1 MNFAKTESGLRGS
14 ALIGMLFIISTV
26 LPAQSIWLDR
36 SAKKSVALEFLKPN
50 FDEDMGIK
58 SAYALFASLRL
69 PISPSVSL
77 AVELPISHTIYK
89 EYDYNWDAYY
99 YTDFIRIHEESET
112 AIGNPYIG
120 FEIPNGK
127 DVFWEMGLRLP
138 MASKEKYY
146 AEAVG
151 IFSDLDRA
159 EAFGS
164 KVLPFHLSFN
174 YCHRQA
180 SGFAIRL
187 RGGPD
192 LWINTDSE
200 PGSDKTELY
209 LHYSAQLGYENAQF
223 CFLAGITGKWW
234 VTGEDMDFGERTF
247 HQLGF
252 EAGLKFGRIH
262 PGIHLRLPLDEDLSD
277 ILDSVIGLNCSYQFE

>member
-1 MNFAKTESGLRGS
+1 MKAATTVRGWCRTAIIGFLALLS
-14 ALIGMLFIISTV
+14 AV

-36 SAKKSVALEFLKPN
+36 NSKKSVALEFLKPN

-58 SAYALFASLRL
+58 STYALFASLRL
-69 PISPSVSL
+69 PISPSINL
-77 AVELPISHTIYK
+77 AIELPISHVVYQD
-89 EYDYNWDAYY
+89 YDFNWDVYNDLY
-99 YTDFIRIHEESET
+99 FFRMREKSET

-120 FEIPNGK
+120 FETSTGK
-127 DVFWEMGLRLP
+127 KAFLEMGLHIPL
-138 MASKEKYY
+138 ASDKKFR
-146 AEAVG
+146 ALAAG
-151 IFSDLDRA
+151 LFSDLDRL

-164 KVLPFHLSFN
+164 EVLPLHLSLN
-174 YCHRQA
+174 YDHREA
-180 SGFAIRL
+180 SGFSIRL

-200 PGSDKTELY
+200 QGSDETELY
-209 LHYSAQLGYENAQF
+209 MHYSAQLGYENVQF

-262 PGIHLRLPLDEDLSD
+262 PGIHLRLPLDDDLSEV
-277 ILDSVIGLNCSYQFE
+277 LDSVIGLNCSVQFE